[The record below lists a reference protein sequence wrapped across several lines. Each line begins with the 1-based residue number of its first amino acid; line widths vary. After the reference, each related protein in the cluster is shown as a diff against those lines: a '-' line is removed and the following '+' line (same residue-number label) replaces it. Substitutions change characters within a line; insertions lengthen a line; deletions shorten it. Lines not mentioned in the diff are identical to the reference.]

1 MAGGV
6 GDEPASH
13 QFTQI
18 LGYVSLNFC
27 FYSCIKYNQGLAGTA
42 ESRKPRTT
50 EAETIQETQWN
61 QRSLDS
67 RLFL

>member
-13 QFTQI
+13 QFTRI

-27 FYSCIKYNQGLAGTA
+27 FYSCLKYHQGLAGTA
-42 ESRKPRTT
+42 ESQKP
-50 EAETIQETQWN
+50 
-61 QRSLDS
+61 
-67 RLFL
+67 